1 MKILKRPLFGLL
13 LVAVTLNVFMGS
25 AFSEDKLGTR
35 DNPIKIFFTPSVDA
49 NTIATNSVGFLKF
62 MEKETGLFFKSG
74 IPSNYVAVVEAF
86 GSNRADV
93 AVMNSFG
100 YLLANTKYGAEA
112 KLKALRHGKDYYAG
126 AIYVS
131 EKSGIKTLKDLN
143 GKKFAFTDS
152 SSTSG
157 YLYPLKIFN
166 EEKIKLGNTIF
177 AIKHDNVIT
186 MIYQG
191 QVDAGAAFYSDAFD
205 GKIKDARERVLTQ
218 FPDVEKKVKVL
229 KVTDKIPNDPFVFR
243 KGMDAAITTKII
255 NGLMKYIGTEEGKT
269 VFKNIYAID
278 GIVPA
283 SNKDYDSLRAVIK
296 AANVDVGSLV
306 K

>member
-1 MKILKRPLFGLL
+1 MNILKRPLLGLL
-13 LVAVTLNVFMGS
+13 LAAVSVS
-25 AFSEDKLGTR
+25 AFAEDKLGSR
-35 DNPIKIFFTPSVDA
+35 DNPVKIFFTPSVDA
-49 NTIATNSVGFLKF
+49 NTIATNSTSFLKF
-62 MEKETGLFFKSG
+62 MEKETGFYFKSG

-100 YLLANTKYGAEA
+100 YLMANAKYGAEA

-131 EKSGIKTLKDLN
+131 EKSGIKSVKDLA

-157 YLYPLKIFN
+157 YLYPLKIFKD
-166 EEKIKLGNTIF
+166 EKVKLGNTMF

-191 QVDAGAAFYSDAFD
+191 QVDAGAAFYSDGFD
-205 GKIKDARERVLTQ
+205 GKIKDARERVMTQ

-229 KVTDKIPNDPFVFR
+229 KITEKIPNDPFVFR
-243 KGMDAAITTKII
+243 KGMDPAAVDKII
-255 NGLMKYIGTEEGKT
+255 VALKKYLATEEGKT

-278 GIVPA
+278 GVVPA
-283 SNKDYDSLRAVIK
+283 TNKDYDSLRSVIK
-296 AANVDVGSLV
+296 AVGVDVGTLV

>member
-1 MKILKRPLFGLL
+1 MNILKRPLLGLL
-13 LVAVTLNVFMGS
+13 LVAVSVS
-25 AFSEDKLGTR
+25 AFAEDKLGSR
-35 DNPIKIFFTPSVDA
+35 DNPVKIFFTPSVDA
-49 NTIATNSVGFLKF
+49 NTIATNSTSFLKF
-62 MEKETGLFFKSG
+62 MEKETGFYFKSG

-100 YLLANTKYGAEA
+100 YLMANAKYGAEA

-131 EKSGIKTLKDLN
+131 EKSGIKSVKDLA

-157 YLYPLKIFN
+157 YLYPLKIFKD
-166 EEKIKLGNTIF
+166 EKVKLGNTMF

-191 QVDAGAAFYSDAFD
+191 QVDAGAAFYSDGFD
-205 GKIKDARERVLTQ
+205 GKIKDARERVMTQ

-229 KVTDKIPNDPFVFR
+229 KVTEKIPNDPFVFR
-243 KGMDAAITTKII
+243 KGMEPAAVDKII
-255 NGLMKYIGTEEGKT
+255 VALKKYLATEEGKT

-278 GIVPA
+278 GVVPA

-296 AANVDVGSLV
+296 AVGVDVGTLV

>member
-1 MKILKRPLFGLL
+1 MKFLKRPFLALL
-13 LVAVTLNVFMGS
+13 LVAVSVSSF
-25 AFSEDKLGTR
+25 AEDKLGSK

-49 NTIATNSVGFLKF
+49 NTIATNSTSFLKF
-62 MEKETGLFFKSG
+62 MEKETGYYFKSG

-100 YLLANTKYGAEA
+100 YLMANAKYGAEA

-131 EKSGIKTLKDLN
+131 AKSGINSIKDLA

-157 YLYPLKIFN
+157 YLYPLKIFKDEN
-166 EEKIKLGNTIF
+166 VKLGNTMF

-191 QVDAGAAFYSDAFD
+191 QVDAGAAFYSDGFD
-205 GKIKDARERVLTQ
+205 GKIKDARERVMTQ
-218 FPDVEKKVKVL
+218 FPDVESKVKVL
-229 KVTDKIPNDPFVFR
+229 KITDKIPNDPFVFR
-243 KGMDAAITTKII
+243 KGMDPVIVDKII
-255 NGLMKYIGTEEGKT
+255 VSLKNYLATEDGKT

-278 GIVPA
+278 GVVPA
-283 SNKDYDSLRAVIK
+283 TNKDYDSLREVIK
-296 AANVDVGSLV
+296 SVGVDVGTLV

>member
-1 MKILKRPLFGLL
+1 MKILKRPLLGLL
-13 LVAVTLNVFMGS
+13 LGVLCVS
-25 AFSEDKLGTR
+25 AFAEDKLGTKE
-35 DNPIKIFFTPSVDA
+35 NPVKIFFTPSVDA
-49 NTIATNSVGFLKF
+49 NTIATNSVSFLKF
-62 MEKETGLFFKSG
+62 MEKETGLYFKSG

-100 YLLANTKYGAEA
+100 YLLAHSKYGAEA

-131 EKSGIKTLKDLN
+131 EKSGIKTIKDLA

-166 EEKIKLGNTIF
+166 DEKVKLGNTMF

-191 QVDAGAAFYSDAFD
+191 QVDAGAAFYSDAF
-205 GKIKDARERVLTQ
+205 GGQIKDARERVLTQ
-218 FPDVEKKVKVL
+218 FPDVEQKVKVL
-229 KVTDKIPNDPFVFR
+229 KITDKIPNDPFVFR
-243 KGMDAAITTKII
+243 KGIDPVLTTKII
-255 NGLMKYIGTEEGKT
+255 TALVKYLGTEEGKT
-269 VFKNIYAID
+269 TFKNIYSID
-278 GIVPA
+278 GVVPA

-296 AANVDVGSLV
+296 STGTDIGALV

>member
-1 MKILKRPLFGLL
+1 MKSVKSVFMSLL
-13 LVAVTLNVFMGS
+13 LLSIS
-25 AFSEDKLGTR
+25 ATTFAAFAEDALGTR
-35 DNPIKIFFTPSVDA
+35 ENPIKIFFTPSVDA
-49 NTIATNSVGFLKF
+49 NTIATNSVHFLKF
-62 MEKETGLFFKSG
+62 MEKETGLYFKSG
-74 IPSNYVAVVEAF
+74 IPSNFIAVVEAF

-100 YLLANTKYGAEA
+100 YLLANSKFGAEA
-112 KLKALRHGKDYYAG
+112 KLKTFRHGKDYYSG

-131 EKSGIKTLKDLN
+131 EKSGIKDIKGLA
-143 GKKFAFTDS
+143 GKKFAFTDA

-157 YLYPLKIFN
+157 YLYPLKIFK
-166 EEKIKLGNTIF
+166 EAKVKLGNTMF
-177 AIKHDNVIT
+177 AGKHDNVIT

-205 GKIKDARERVLTQ
+205 GKIKDARERVMTQ
-218 FPDVEKKVKVL
+218 FPDVESKVKVL
-229 KVTDKIPNDPFVFR
+229 KITDKIPNDPFVFR
-243 KGMDAAITTKII
+243 KGIAPAITQKIVEA
-255 NGLMKYIGTEEGKT
+255 LKKYISTEEGKT
-269 VFKNIYAID
+269 TFKNIYAID

-296 AANVDVGSLV
+296 ALDLDLGTLV

>member
-1 MKILKRPLFGLL
+1 MKILKRPLLGLL
-13 LVAVTLNVFMGS
+13 LVAVSVS
-25 AFSEDKLGTR
+25 AFAEDKLGSR
-35 DNPIKIFFTPSVDA
+35 DNPVKIFFTPSVDA
-49 NTIATNSVGFLKF
+49 NTIATNSTSFLKF
-62 MEKETGLFFKSG
+62 MEKETGFYFKSG

-86 GSNRADV
+86 GSNTADV

-100 YLLANTKYGAEA
+100 YLMANAKYGAEA

-131 EKSGIKTLKDLN
+131 EKSGIKSVKDLA

-157 YLYPLKIFN
+157 YLYPLKIFKD
-166 EEKIKLGNTIF
+166 EKVKLGNTMF

-191 QVDAGAAFYSDAFD
+191 QVDAGAAFYSDGFD
-205 GKIKDARERVLTQ
+205 GKIKDARERVMTQ

-229 KVTDKIPNDPFVFR
+229 KITDKIPNDPFVFR
-243 KGMDAAITTKII
+243 KGMDPAAVDKII
-255 NGLMKYIGTEEGKT
+255 VALKKYLATEEGKT

-278 GIVPA
+278 GVVPA

-296 AANVDVGSLV
+296 AVGVDVGTLV

>member
-1 MKILKRPLFGLL
+1 MKILKRPLLGLL
-13 LVAVTLNVFMGS
+13 LVAVSVSSF
-25 AFSEDKLGTR
+25 AEDKLGTR
-35 DNPIKIFFTPSVDA
+35 DNPVKIFFTPSVDA
-49 NTIATNSVGFLKF
+49 NTIATNSTSFLKF
-62 MEKETGLFFKSG
+62 MEKETGYYFKSG

-100 YLLANTKYGAEA
+100 YLMANAKFGAEA

-131 EKSGIKTLKDLN
+131 EKSGIKSIKDLA

-157 YLYPLKIFN
+157 YLYPLKIFKD
-166 EEKIKLGNTIF
+166 EKVKLGNTMF

-186 MIYQG
+186 TIYMG
-191 QVDAGAAFYSDAFD
+191 QVDAGADFYSEPVD
-205 GKIKDARERVLTQ
+205 GQIQDARDRVKTQ
-218 FPDVEKKVKVL
+218 FPDVEEKIKVL
-229 KVTDKIPNDPFVFR
+229 AITNKIPNDPFVFR
-243 KGMDAAITTKII
+243 KDIPADIEEKIVKA
-255 NGLMKYIGTEEGKT
+255 LYKYIASPEGKA
-269 VFKNIYAID
+269 VFKSIYAID
-278 GIVPA
+278 GVVPTQN
-283 SNKDYDSLRAVIK
+283 SDYDSLREVIK
-296 AANVDVGSLV
+296 EADLDLGKLV

>member
-1 MKILKRPLFGLL
+1 MKILRRPLLGLL
-13 LVAVTLNVFMGS
+13 LVAVSVS
-25 AFSEDKLGTR
+25 AFAEDKLGTK
-35 DNPIKIFFTPSVDA
+35 DNPVKIFFTPSVDA
-49 NTIATNSVGFLKF
+49 NTIATNSTSFLKF
-62 MEKETGLFFKSG
+62 MEKETGFYFKSG

-100 YLLANTKYGAEA
+100 YLMANAKYGAEA

-131 EKSGIKTLKDLN
+131 EKSGIKTLKDLA

-157 YLYPLKIFN
+157 YLYPLKIFKD
-166 EEKIKLGNTIF
+166 EKIKLGNTMF

-205 GKIKDARERVLTQ
+205 GKIKDARERVMTQ

-229 KVTDKIPNDPFVFR
+229 KVTEKIPNDPFVFR
-243 KGMDAAITTKII
+243 KGMDPAAVDKII
-255 NGLMKYIGTEEGKT
+255 VALKKYLATEEGKT

-278 GIVPA
+278 GVVPA
-283 SNKDYDSLRAVIK
+283 TNKDYDSLRAVIK
-296 AANVDVGSLV
+296 AVGVDVGTLV

>member
-1 MKILKRPLFGLL
+1 MKILRRPLLGLL
-13 LVAVTLNVFMGS
+13 LAAVSVS
-25 AFSEDKLGTR
+25 AFAEDKLGTR
-35 DNPIKIFFTPSVDA
+35 DNPVKIFFTPSVDA
-49 NTIATNSVGFLKF
+49 NTIATNSTSFLKF
-62 MEKETGLFFKSG
+62 MEKETGLYFKSG

-100 YLLANTKYGAEA
+100 YLMANAKFGAEA

-131 EKSGIKTLKDLN
+131 EKSGIKSIKDLA
-143 GKKFAFTDS
+143 GKKFAFTDA

-157 YLYPLKIFN
+157 YLYPLKIFKD
-166 EEKIKLGNTIF
+166 EKVKLGNTMF

-191 QVDAGAAFYSDAFD
+191 QVDGGAAFFSDAFD
-205 GKIKDARERVLTQ
+205 GKIKDARERVMTQ

-243 KGMDAAITTKII
+243 KGIDPAVTNKII
-255 NGLMKYIGTEEGKT
+255 AALKKYLATEEGKT
-269 VFKNIYAID
+269 TFKNIYAID
-278 GIVPA
+278 GVVPTTNA
-283 SNKDYDSLRAVIK
+283 EYDSLRNVIK
-296 AANVDVGSLV
+296 AVGVDLGTLV

>member
-1 MKILKRPLFGLL
+1 MKILKRPLLGLL
-13 LVAVTLNVFMGS
+13 LVAVSVS
-25 AFSEDKLGTR
+25 AFAEDKLGSR
-35 DNPIKIFFTPSVDA
+35 DNPVKIFFTPSVDA
-49 NTIATNSVGFLKF
+49 NTIATNSTSFLKF
-62 MEKETGLFFKSG
+62 MEKETGFYFKSG

-100 YLLANTKYGAEA
+100 YLMANAKYGAEA

-131 EKSGIKTLKDLN
+131 EKSGIKSVKDLA

-157 YLYPLKIFN
+157 YLYPLKIFKD
-166 EEKIKLGNTIF
+166 EKVKLGNTMF

-191 QVDAGAAFYSDAFD
+191 QVDAGAAFYSDGFD
-205 GKIKDARERVLTQ
+205 GKIKDARERVMTQ

-229 KVTDKIPNDPFVFR
+229 KITDKIPNDPFVFR
-243 KGMDAAITTKII
+243 KGMDPKAVDKII
-255 NGLMKYIGTEEGKT
+255 VALKKYLATEEGKT

-278 GIVPA
+278 GVVPA
-283 SNKDYDSLRAVIK
+283 TNKDYDSLRAVIK
-296 AANVDVGSLV
+296 AVGVDVGTLV

>member
-1 MKILKRPLFGLL
+1 MKILKRPLLGLL
-13 LVAVTLNVFMGS
+13 LVAVSVS
-25 AFSEDKLGTR
+25 AFAEDKLGSR
-35 DNPIKIFFTPSVDA
+35 DNPVKIFFTPSVDA
-49 NTIATNSVGFLKF
+49 NTIATNSTSFLKF
-62 MEKETGLFFKSG
+62 MEKETGFYFKSG

-100 YLLANTKYGAEA
+100 YLMANAKYGAEA

-131 EKSGIKTLKDLN
+131 EKSGIKSVKDLA

-157 YLYPLKIFN
+157 YLYPLKIFKD
-166 EEKIKLGNTIF
+166 EKVKLGNTMF

-191 QVDAGAAFYSDAFD
+191 QVDAGAAFYSDGFD
-205 GKIKDARERVLTQ
+205 GKIKDARERVMTQ

-229 KVTDKIPNDPFVFR
+229 KITDKIPNDPFVFR
-243 KGMDAAITTKII
+243 KGMDPAAVDKII
-255 NGLMKYIGTEEGKT
+255 VALKKYLATEEGKT

-278 GIVPA
+278 GVVPA

-296 AANVDVGSLV
+296 AVGVDVGTLV

>member
-1 MKILKRPLFGLL
+1 MKILKRPLLGLL
-13 LVAVTLNVFMGS
+13 LVAVS
-25 AFSEDKLGTR
+25 ATSFAEDKLGSR
-35 DNPIKIFFTPSVDA
+35 DNPVKIFFTPSVDA
-49 NTIATNSVGFLKF
+49 NTIATNSTSFLKF
-62 MEKETGLFFKSG
+62 MEKETGFYFKSG

-100 YLLANTKYGAEA
+100 YLMANAKYGAEA

-131 EKSGIKTLKDLN
+131 EKSGIKSVKDLA

-157 YLYPLKIFN
+157 YLYPLKIFKDEN
-166 EEKIKLGNTIF
+166 IKLGNTMF

-191 QVDAGAAFYSDAFD
+191 QVDAGAAFYSDGFD
-205 GKIKDARERVLTQ
+205 GKIKDARERVMTQ
-218 FPDVEKKVKVL
+218 FPDVEKKIKIL
-229 KVTDKIPNDPFVFR
+229 KITEKIPNDPFVFR
-243 KGMDAAITTKII
+243 KGMDPAAVDKII
-255 NGLMKYIGTEEGKT
+255 VALKKYLTTEEGKA

-278 GIVPA
+278 GVIPA
-283 SNKDYDSLRAVIK
+283 SNKDYDSLREVIK
-296 AANVDVGSLV
+296 AVGVDVGTLV

>member
-13 LVAVTLNVFMGS
+13 LVAVSISSITCF
-25 AFSEDKLGTR
+25 AEDKLGTR

-49 NTIATNSVGFLKF
+49 NTIATNSVSFLRF
-62 MEKETGLFFKSG
+62 MEKETGLYFKSG

-100 YLLANTKYGAEA
+100 YLLAHSKYGAEA

-166 EEKIKLGNTIF
+166 DERIKLGNTIF

-186 MIYQG
+186 MVYQG
-191 QVDAGAAFYSDAFD
+191 QVDAGAAFYSDAID
-205 GKIKDARERVLTQ
+205 GKMKDARERVLTQ

-229 KVTDKIPNDPFVFR
+229 KITDKIPNDPFVFR
-243 KGMDAAITTKII
+243 KGMDPAITNKIVA
-255 NGLMKYIGTEEGKT
+255 GLMKYIGTEEGKKT
-269 VFKNIYAID
+269 FNNIYSID

-283 SNKDYDSLRAVIK
+283 TNKDYDSLRAVIK